1 MSLLHQQ
8 VSCCSRFAPAEF
20 VLGLEIRPNQVSPAL
35 VQADG
40 LNHQSRLKNNP
51 AGSNTLFLSH
61 GHEYSDGQARWHWP
75 TRVLSRGCPSKR
87 FSQQTQRGSK
97 ADEVVDPE
105 GIGGLRCPRLLSAS
119 QGWVIIVS

>member
-8 VSCCSRFAPAEF
+8 VIHCKRFAPAEF
-20 VLGLEIRPNQVSPAL
+20 VRGLEIRPNQASPAL
-35 VQADG
+35 VKVDA

-61 GHEYSDGQARWHWP
+61 SHEYSEGQARWHWP
-75 TRVLSRGCPSKR
+75 SRVLSRGCPSKR

-97 ADEVVDPE
+97 ADEVVDSE
-105 GIGGLRCPRLLSAS
+105 GIGELRCPRPLSAS
-119 QGWVIIVS
+119 QRWVIIVS